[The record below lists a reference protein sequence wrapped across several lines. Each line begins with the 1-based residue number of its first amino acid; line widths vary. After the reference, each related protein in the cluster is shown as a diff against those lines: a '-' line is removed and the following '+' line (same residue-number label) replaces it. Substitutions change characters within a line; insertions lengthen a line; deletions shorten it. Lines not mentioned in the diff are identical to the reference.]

1 MEETW
6 KTKVVRHGFN
16 FFPAFRG
23 TGARVI
29 YIAGDY
35 SEIRIKLPLNW
46 RTRNYVGT
54 IFGGSIYGAVDPLY
68 MYMFLKMLGDDYI
81 VWDKAASIRFKKPGK
96 STLYATFKIT
106 DDELEEVKRAL
117 EGTKSL
123 DRVYDV
129 ELVDENGVVH
139 AIIEKTIYIRK
150 KDRVSASSSGK
161 VIPLAKT
168 ESK

>member
-1 MEETW
+1 MKESW
-6 KTKVVRHGFN
+6 KTRIVRCGFN
-16 FFPAFRG
+16 LFPAFRG

-54 IFGGSIYGAVDPLY
+54 IFGGSMYGAVDPIY
-68 MYMFLKMLGDDYI
+68 MYMFLKMLGNDYI

-106 DDELEEVKRAL
+106 YEELDEVKRAL
-117 EGTKSL
+117 EGKRSL

-129 ELVDENGVVH
+129 ELVDESGTVH
-139 AIIEKTIYIRK
+139 AVVEKTIYIRK
-150 KDRVSASSSGK
+150 KDRESNPSSGHVVSLPK
-161 VIPLAKT
+161 S